1 MIVLFIEKFRNVF
14 SRNSMAILS
23 FFYKKIFQEPMNEE
37 VENFVKN
44 ISFVG
49 FGTVLSTIFS
59 FLFTVIGG
67 RMLGPSGYGS
77 FTLVQS
83 IAMILYIPMLLGFN
97 TAMIKYCAETTD
109 QDRLSRIISS
119 TYIIVVF
126 LIAISLILYVIF
138 INQLTASFSV
148 NREIIWLSIIFA
160 VLFVFNTL
168 TTSTLRGL
176 HLMKGFALFQPI
188 FGLTLLSTFF
198 IFVCI
203 QPPSFKA
210 MVYAN
215 FFAFASIG
223 CVIVILFLK
232 KYLAFRVDRVWLA
245 TAWRYSNYALIGG
258 LAFTLYSNIDRI
270 LINYYMD
277 MESVG
282 IYGVYYYASFAVIG
296 LFSGVFI
303 TVFFPVAS
311 KTSDKKLLYSKLTKT
326 IHYLLI
332 LAILGVMIGEVI
344 ILQFLG
350 KEYPQN
356 FLLMVLFAITA
367 VLATWYS
374 ILAWFFSSDGIN
386 GARLTVS
393 GTIIIAIANIVLNII
408 LIPQIGL
415 WGAIGASTV
424 AFIIGLCFNYYYG
437 RKHFIQRFTPESN

>member
-1 MIVLFIEKFRNVF
+1 MIVLFINKIRNVF
-14 SRNSMAILS
+14 SRNSVAILS

-49 FGTVLSTIFS
+49 FGTLLSTIFS

-109 QDRLSRIISS
+109 QDRLSRIIST

-126 LIAISLILYVIF
+126 LTAISTILYVIF

-148 NREIIWLSIIFA
+148 NQEIIWLSIIFA

-176 HLMKGFALFQPI
+176 HLIKGFALFQPI

-198 IFVCI
+198 IFLFI

-215 FFAFASIG
+215 FLAFAIIG

-232 KYLAFRVDRVWLA
+232 KYLAFRVDRVWLS
-245 TAWRYSNYALIGG
+245 TAWKYSNFALIGG

-277 MESVG
+277 VESVG

-303 TVFFPVAS
+303 TVFFPIAS
-311 KTSDKKLLYSKLTKT
+311 KTSDKKLLYHKLTKT
-326 IHYLLI
+326 IPYLVI
-332 LAILGVMIGEVI
+332 FGIPGVLIGEFI
-344 ILQFLG
+344 ILHIFG
-350 KEYPQN
+350 KDYPID
-356 FLLMVLFAITA
+356 FPLMIAFAVTA
-367 VLATWYS
+367 VLVTWYG
-374 ILAWFFSSDGIN
+374 ILAWFFNSEGVN
-386 GARLTVS
+386 GVRLTVS
-393 GTIIIAIANIVLNII
+393 GTLIIALVNVMLNVI

-415 WGAIGASTV
+415 YGAIAASAL
-424 AFIIGLCFNYYYG
+424 AFTLGLSFNYYYG
-437 RKHFIQRFTPESN
+437 SKYFRDRITM

>member
-1 MIVLFIEKFRNVF
+1 
-14 SRNSMAILS
+14 
-23 FFYKKIFQEPMNEE
+23 
-37 VENFVKN
+37 
-44 ISFVG
+44 
-49 FGTVLSTIFS
+49 
-59 FLFTVIGG
+59 
-67 RMLGPSGYGS
+67 
-77 FTLVQS
+77 
-83 IAMILYIPMLLGFN
+83 
-97 TAMIKYCAETTD
+97 
-109 QDRLSRIISS
+109 
-119 TYIIVVF
+119 
-126 LIAISLILYVIF
+126 
-138 INQLTASFSV
+138 
-148 NREIIWLSIIFA
+148 
-160 VLFVFNTL
+160 
-168 TTSTLRGL
+168 
-176 HLMKGFALFQPI
+176 
-188 FGLTLLSTFF
+188 
-198 IFVCI
+198 
-203 QPPSFKA
+203 
-210 MVYAN
+210 
-215 FFAFASIG
+215 
-223 CVIVILFLK
+223 
-232 KYLAFRVDRVWLA
+232 
-245 TAWRYSNYALIGG
+245 
-258 LAFTLYSNIDRI
+258 
-270 LINYYMD
+270 MD